1 MCLPQ
6 DGVDGTREQSDRML
20 PSFIGT
26 PSTDQ
31 VIRLSAGGDLG
42 SIGKFS
48 AMPLQMKNTAR
59 VGIQRSSLW

>member
-31 VIRLSAGGDLG
+31 SDTIERW
-42 SIGKFS
+42 
-48 AMPLQMKNTAR
+48 R
-59 VGIQRSSLW
+59 

>member
-31 VIRLSAGGDLG
+31 IDAIERW
-42 SIGKFS
+42 
-48 AMPLQMKNTAR
+48 R
-59 VGIQRSSLW
+59 